1 MSTVADKE
9 TVNNQEAKNIHQLE
23 YEDVPGHERTGSS
36 FGAFANI
43 VCVIAGS
50 GTLQLPLALNQG
62 GWFSVILIVFFSIA
76 AIYAG
81 NLLIKCL
88 YYDGV
93 SRLDDYPSIAEAAF
107 GKFGKYFIRTF
118 NYSILLGTSCVYI
131 LLAGLNIHTLVQKL
145 DVNIDLKIWI
155 IIAACVIWVPFVCLK
170 SIKEI
175 ALMSAFGALAT
186 LVVVI
191 VSVVVGFIDLNQRV
205 TGAANHQFMNTSGLP
220 LALASIC
227 FSFGGNVIYPHV
239 ESGMAHPKSWSKVLT
254 MAMATICGMY
264 VLISVC
270 GYYVYG
276 QTVQSPIYLSLPQE
290 APTYVA
296 MIMITLHVILA
307 APLYLTGFAY
317 EIEGL
322 WKIDRRYHSASKE
335 FILRAALRTSM
346 IVVLALIAMFLP
358 YVDDLMSLI
367 GALAYSIIIFIAP
380 IVLYLKLHGLRSM
393 GKVEMAWCALII
405 ITAAIACVLGTKDAI
420 ISLINRVK
428 NG

>member
-1 MSTVADKE
+1 MSNYTDKE
-9 TVNNQEAKNIHQLE
+9 EVRDVHQLE
-23 YEDVPGHERTGSS
+23 YEDVPGHARTGSS

-50 GTLQLPLALNQG
+50 GTLQLPLALHQG
-62 GWFSVILIVFFSIA
+62 GWFAVILIVFFTIA

-81 NLLIKCL
+81 NLLIKSL
-88 YYDGV
+88 YYDKV
-93 SRLDDYPSIAEAAF
+93 SRLADYPAIAEAAF

-118 NYSILLGTSCVYI
+118 NYSILLGTGCVYI
-131 LLAGLNIHTLVQKL
+131 LLAAMNIESLVLKLGVDIGLKMWVI
-145 DVNIDLKIWI
+145 ISAAIIWI
-155 IIAACVIWVPFVCLK
+155 PFVSLK

-191 VSVVVGFIDLNQRV
+191 VSVVVGFIDMHERV
-205 TGAANHQFMNTSGLP
+205 GVTVTHSFFNSSSIP

-239 ESGMAHPKSWSKVLT
+239 ESGMAHPKSWPKVLS

-276 QTVQSPIYLSLPQE
+276 DTVQSPIYTSLPQTP
-290 APTYVA
+290 PTYVA
-296 MIMITLHVILA
+296 IIMITLHVIFA

-317 EIEGL
+317 EVEGML
-322 WKIDRRYHSASKE
+322 RIDRRYHSASKE
-335 FILRAALRTSM
+335 FILRAILRSAV

-358 YVDDLMSLI
+358 YVNSLMSLI

-380 IVLYLKLHGLRSM
+380 IVLYLKLYGFRSM
-393 GKVEMAWCALII
+393 GKIELLWCAVIVI
-405 ITAAIACVLGTKDAI
+405 VSAIACVLGTKDAI
-420 ISLINRVK
+420 ISLIDQVK
-428 NG
+428 GDQK